1 MSDESAIVKMFR
13 YLWYGVDGIR
23 KLLHLALL
31 LVVFGVVLAAIPTD
45 VPVVPRAAA
54 LVIQPDG
61 VLVDELSGDAFD
73 RAFAELEGSPIRE
86 TLVRDVTSALERAA
100 KDPNVPGV
108 VLDLNRLA
116 GGGLTKLQ
124 TVASAVRDF
133 RASGKPVYAYGSY
146 YSQGA
151 YLIAAEA
158 TEVWM
163 DPAGGIFLQGFGRFG
178 NYFREAL
185 DKLSIDWNVFR
196 VGSYKSFGEP
206 YMRNDMSPE
215 ARKESDVL
223 LGGLW
228 ASYASDVAAARD
240 VDVDSLT
247 TLANDL
253 AGLLD
258 ANGGDWAAVAIDN
271 GLVDKLMDRPAKT
284 KALIERFGAAD
295 DDGYNGIS
303 VAAYLAQTTSPAL
316 NMASE
321 PTVAVIVASGPV
333 VDGEAPPGQIGGD
346 SIAALIRSAR
356 TDDDVR
362 ALVMRVDSGGGSV
375 FASDVIQAELTAFR
389 ETGRPYVASMGS
401 VAASA
406 GYWISA
412 SADRIFAS
420 PTTITGSIG
429 VIGMFPT
436 FQRSLERLGVYTD
449 GVGTSQLAGQFRADT
464 TLSADAKQVI
474 QRLVDADYRR
484 FITGVAE
491 FRGMTAEAVD
501 AVAQGRVWSGE
512 DALKFGLV
520 DEFGGIDAA
529 IQAAANLAKLDEGG
543 YRVDY
548 VSRSLSP
555 LEELLVSFAQTGARF
570 GVRSA
575 PSRQGLLRQVER
587 WLGDRVSQ
595 LASFNDP
602 KGLYS
607 ICFCVIN

>member
-31 LVVFGVVLAAIPTD
+31 LLIFGVVLAAIPTD

-54 LVIQPDG
+54 LVIQPSG
-61 VLVDELSGDAFD
+61 VLVDQLSGDAFD

-86 TLVRDVTSALERAA
+86 TLVRDVTQALARAA
-100 KDPNVPGV
+100 DDPNVPGV
-108 VLDLNRLA
+108 VLDLNGLA

-124 TVASAVRDF
+124 RVAAAVRDF
-133 RASGKPVYAYGSY
+133 RASGKPVYAYSSY

-163 DPAGGIFLQGFGRFG
+163 DPAGGIFLTGFGRFG
-178 NYFREAL
+178 NYFREAI
-185 DKLSIDWNVFR
+185 DKLSIDWNIFR
-196 VGSYKSFGEP
+196 VGEYKSFGEP
-206 YMRNDMSPE
+206 YSRNDMSPE
-215 ARKESDVL
+215 ARDESEVL
-223 LGGLW
+223 LGSMW
-228 ASYASDVAAARD
+228 ASYAGDIAAARGIK
-240 VDVDSLT
+240 VDALT
-247 TLANDL
+247 MLANDL
-253 AGLLD
+253 ARLLD
-258 ANGGDWAAVAIDN
+258 NNDGDWSAVALAG
-271 GLVDKLMDRPAKT
+271 GLVDQLVDRPAKT
-284 KALIERFGAAD
+284 QALIEHFGASPSD
-295 DDGYNGIS
+295 DSQFNGIS
-303 VAAYLAQTTSPAL
+303 VANYLALTTTPDMGANGSA
-316 NMASE
+316 
-321 PTVAVIVASGPV
+321 TVAVIVASGPV

-346 SIAALIRSAR
+346 TIASLIRAAR
-356 TDDDVR
+356 TDNDVR
-362 ALVMRVDSGGGSV
+362 ALVMRVDTGGGSV

-389 ETGRPYVASMGS
+389 ATGRPYVASMGS

-484 FITGVAE
+484 FVTGVAK
-491 FRGMTAEAVD
+491 FRGMSADAVD
-501 AVAQGRVWSGE
+501 AIAQGRVWSGE
-512 DALKFGLV
+512 DALKNGLV
-520 DEFGGIDAA
+520 DEFGEIDAA
-529 IQAAANLAKLDEGG
+529 ISAAAELAELEDGD
-543 YRVDY
+543 YRINY
-548 VSRSLSP
+548 LSSP
-555 LEELLVSFAQTGARF
+555 L
-570 GVRSA
+570 
-575 PSRQGLLRQVER
+575 
-587 WLGDRVSQ
+587 
-595 LASFNDP
+595 
-602 KGLYS
+602 
-607 ICFCVIN
+607 